1 MAKKAIAVIG
11 GGPGGYVA
19 AIRAAQ
25 LGADVTLVEKA
36 RMGGTCLNVGCIP
49 TKALLHSAHVFHE
62 AGSSAAIGVEAAP
75 RLDWEKVQL
84 RRKSVVERLVSGVEG
99 LMRANR
105 IRVAAGEASFL
116 DAHRLKILG
125 AEGEQALSFDAC
137 IIAAGSAPAMPPIP
151 GLLEA
156 GCIDSAQALE
166 LDRVP
171 ASLLVLGGGVIG
183 VELATAY
190 HRFGAKVTIVEMAD
204 HILPN
209 MEQSLTARLER
220 ELRSSGVEVM
230 TKSRVIRAAVQDG
243 VPACLVEHGGREE
256 WRKAEKLLVCT
267 GRKAVFAGL
276 HLEKAGVRFGRAIEA
291 DSHMRTNIP
300 HIYAVGDCNGQLM
313 LAHAASEQ
321 GMIAAENCMGADV
334 TFDASLCPSGVY
346 SSPELAGV
354 GLTEKQAREQGI
366 ACRTAAFP
374 AAANGR
380 SLILQQESG
389 VVKVVVGEQYGELL
403 GVHICGAQATELIAE
418 AALALKLE
426 ATAEELA
433 GTIHPHPT
441 LSECLREAA
450 LAAMD
455 RAVHISGRKR

>member
-209 MEQSLTARLER
+209 
-220 ELRSSGVEVM
+220 
-230 TKSRVIRAAVQDG
+230 
-243 VPACLVEHGGREE
+243 EE
-256 WRKAEKLLVCT
+256 
-267 GRKAVFAGL
+267 
-276 HLEKAGVRFGRAIEA
+276 
-291 DSHMRTNIP
+291 
-300 HIYAVGDCNGQLM
+300 
-313 LAHAASEQ
+313 
-321 GMIAAENCMGADV
+321 
-334 TFDASLCPSGVY
+334 
-346 SSPELAGV
+346 
-354 GLTEKQAREQGI
+354 
-366 ACRTAAFP
+366 RTA
-374 AAANGR
+374 
-380 SLILQQESG
+380 S
-389 VVKVVVGEQYGELL
+389 
-403 GVHICGAQATELIAE
+403 
-418 AALALKLE
+418 
-426 ATAEELA
+426 
-433 GTIHPHPT
+433 
-441 LSECLREAA
+441 
-450 LAAMD
+450 
-455 RAVHISGRKR
+455 